1 MINRNDLGKLLKQL
15 RLMIPMTRRELS
27 AATGISAQYLGRI
40 ERGKRFPSAHTLR
53 KIDRPLGFAEDE
65 LLTFAGLVSPKH
77 SKEAESKAQLG
88 RLDPFVAAALS
99 REPVEIQRTFFAILT
114 VLKSVAKG
122 SGSNIGFAEY
132 VHRNY
137 PEVDEDIITM
147 VEDILEHPTGEH

>member
-1 MINRNDLGKLLKQL
+1 
-15 RLMIPMTRRELS
+15 MTRRELS

-40 ERGKRFPSAHTLR
+40 ERGKRFPGADTLR
-53 KIDRPLGFAEDE
+53 KIAKPLGFAEDE
-65 LLTFAGLVSPKH
+65 LFTFAGLLSPQP

-88 RLDPFVAAALS
+88 RLDPYVATALS

-114 VLKSVAKG
+114 VLKSMAKV
-122 SGSNIGFAEY
+122 SGSDISFAEY